1 MNVSKD
7 GKYDF
12 LISSTDEVD
21 VSLYN
26 NYFDRDND
34 TINLLLRLSIGC
46 TIDQTK
52 FTRNLQLNET
62 YYLLITTSDLNTTLS
77 FSVLLIG
84 PSHILFSEMCKL
96 FCPMRMRPYVENFFS
111 IVYI

>member
-12 LISSTDEVD
+12 LISSTAKVD

-26 NYFDRDND
+26 KYFDRDND
-34 TINLLLRLSIGC
+34 TVNLLLRLSIGC
-46 TIDQTK
+46 TLDQTK

-62 YYLLITTSDLNTTLS
+62 YYLLITASDLNATSS
-77 FSVLLIG
+77 FSVLSIG
-84 PSHILFSEMCKL
+84 PSHILFSEMCKR
-96 FCPMRMRPYVENFFS
+96 FCSMRIKSYAKNFFS

>member
-26 NYFDRDND
+26 NYLDRDND

-52 FTRNLQLNET
+52 FT
-62 YYLLITTSDLNTTLS
+62 
-77 FSVLLIG
+77 
-84 PSHILFSEMCKL
+84 
-96 FCPMRMRPYVENFFS
+96 
-111 IVYI
+111 